1 MDKLKLSKSKII
13 KKFEQKYGD
22 TFTQKK
28 IAKSLGITEVTL
40 SNYFSNNFD
49 YLKPSI
55 RKILTELDLDILD
68 ILEEKKSLKTRNRLK
83 RVVFYVKD
91 KSYANLINKFLIK
104 KYNVTLII
112 EENFDIKI
120 NWGIEKNTRNLRI
133 ITKKELD
140 KIKNFKKKKETL
152 FYIVELGCIE
162 LNKPNN
168 NFLFLKDLLKEMVIE
183 FTIILNHP
191 FLPVTNNL
199 NPRTRKIDS
208 VKKLYEYMNFE
219 FEMIAISET
228 NSLRSEILIFLLYTL
243 DGIISPEFIKRKG
256 RELIMSMKEKDF
268 ETWLEDFEKD
278 VLKELYKS

>member
-13 KKFEQKYGD
+13 KKYEQKYGD

-28 IAKSLGITEVTL
+28 IAKSLGITEVAL

-49 YLKPSI
+49 YLKPSV
-55 RKILTELDLDILD
+55 RKILTQLDLDILD
-68 ILEEKKSLKTRNRLK
+68 ILEEKKSLKIRNRLK
-83 RVVFYVKD
+83 KVIFYVKD
-91 KSYANLINKFLIK
+91 KSYANLINKFLMK

-133 ITKKELD
+133 ITKKDLD

-152 FYIVELGCIE
+152 FYIVEFGCIE

-168 NFLFLKDLLKEMVIE
+168 NFLFLKDLLKEIVIE
-183 FTIILNHP
+183 YIVILNHP
-191 FLPVTNNL
+191 LVPLSNSL
-199 NPRTRKIDS
+199 NSKTTKIDI
-208 VKKLYEYMNFE
+208 VKKLYEYMNLE
-219 FEMIAISET
+219 LEMQMKPISKKK
-228 NSLRSEILIFLLYTL
+228 SLNSEILIFLFYTSK
-243 DGIISPEFIKRKG
+243 GIIPEFLKG
-256 RELIMSMKEKDF
+256 KELTTSIKEKDI

-278 VLKELYKS
+278 ILKKTYES